1 MGKPVFQLLLVIFT
15 LNKFS
20 RELNYVEF
28 LFYNLGIILQNV
40 YKTFHLV
47 TSYIPQIKFIII
59 SQSF

>member
-28 LFYNLGIILQNV
+28 LFYNFEIILQNV

-47 TSYIPQIKFIII
+47 SSLLHKLNL
-59 SQSF
+59 S